1 MFMKKFL
8 IFLSL
13 ILILIPLSAFTT
25 RSASLTLVLNV
36 EGITSVAFT
45 QNDITA
51 DSYFGIDNPYQL
63 QQVKSGDMLSFYGSV
78 ATTELLK
85 LQISYILPNVLTC
98 QDTDDTVVINY
109 LTYPGDSV
117 ADNLYERTLIVD
129 EARTAREVSTPISL
143 QVGSATGVTQGE
155 YTAYITMI
163 VTAV

>member
-13 ILILIPLSAFTT
+13 ILILMPLSAFTT

-45 QNDITA
+45 QNDITT
-51 DSYFGIDNPYQL
+51 DSYFGINNPYQL

-117 ADNLYERTLIVD
+117 AGNLYERTLIVD

-143 QVGSATGVTQGE
+143 RVGSTTGVTQGE